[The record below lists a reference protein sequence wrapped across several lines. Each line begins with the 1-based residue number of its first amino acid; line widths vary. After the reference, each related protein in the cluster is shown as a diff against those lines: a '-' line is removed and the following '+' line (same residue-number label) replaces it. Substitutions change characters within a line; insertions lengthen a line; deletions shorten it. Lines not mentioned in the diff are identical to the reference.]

1 MCIYYNLIIIYI
13 HIYNYKINSKV
24 LWNFLLSLLSIVL
37 IVLIVT
43 IVIYSYCAFNI
54 SFSSLHSKNF
64 PIPFVISQI
73 YRNFAA
79 FWSAARR
86 ASNPYMHH
94 PAMATFPVAS
104 PPSR

>member
-1 MCIYYNLIIIYI
+1 M
-13 HIYNYKINSKV
+13 

-64 PIPFVISQI
+64 PIPFVISKI

-86 ASNPYMHH
+86 ASNPYANH
-94 PAMATFPVAS
+94 PAMTNIPCCLTLPMNKNQAETSKCACTPL
-104 PPSR
+104 

>member
-1 MCIYYNLIIIYI
+1 MIDIKII
-13 HIYNYKINSKV
+13 
-24 LWNFLLSLLSIVL
+24 L
-37 IVLIVT
+37 IVLLSYCL
-43 IVIYSYCAFNI
+43 IVIIVLYSYCAFNI

-73 YRNFAA
+73 YRNFATY
-79 FWSAARR
+79 WSAARR
-86 ASNPYMHH
+86 ASNPYANH

>member
-1 MCIYYNLIIIYI
+1 MTNNQIATIATCYNCYNCYNATSLYNI
-13 HIYNYKINSKV
+13 H
-24 LWNFLLSLLSIVL
+24 LTFPFPTSLK
-37 IVLIVT
+37 T
-43 IVIYSYCAFNI
+43 
-54 SFSSLHSKNF
+54 KF

-79 FWSAARR
+79 WWSAARR